1 MKDTQIHIAKNLRW
15 SVLTKI
21 FFSSLLLIIMDPFS
35 IGVRVGGIL
44 LEPEM
49 EVAIP
54 RTVGVKNE
62 TTGSPGPL
70 SGEIGSS
77 QIFGV
82 TIAGKSEWS

>member
-21 FFSSLLLIIMDPFS
+21 FFSLLLIIMDPFS
-35 IGVRVGGIL
+35 IGVRVGKIL

-49 EVAIP
+49 EVVIP
-54 RTVGVKNE
+54 RTVGVEKG

-77 QIFGV
+77 QIL
-82 TIAGKSEWS
+82 SHYC

>member
-1 MKDTQIHIAKNLRW
+1 
-15 SVLTKI
+15 
-21 FFSSLLLIIMDPFS
+21 MDPFS
-35 IGVRVGGIL
+35 IGVCVGGMR

-54 RTVGVKNE
+54 ITVGVENE

-77 QIFGV
+77 QIFQV
-82 TIAGKSEWS
+82 TIASK